1 MIRALLTGAAIGGIA
16 ARRPYDCAMP
26 RTVEVSVVVPAPI
39 EDVWADLAQLESH
52 SEWMRDAEA
61 IEFLTDQRAGVG
73 TRIRVPTRV
82 GPLTTVDEMQ
92 FTAWEPPHRMAIDHQ
107 GKFSGQGEI
116 ALQET
121 LEGTVVT
128 WRERVK
134 FPWTFAG
141 PIGEFVAAPILRWI
155 WKKNLEALS
164 ERF

>member
-1 MIRALLTGAAIGGIA
+1 
-16 ARRPYDCAMP
+16 MP
-26 RTVEVSVVVPAPI
+26 RNIEVSVIVPAPI
-39 EDVWADLAQLESH
+39 EQVWEDLANLKSH

-61 IEFLTDQRAGVG
+61 IEFLTENTEGVG

-82 GPLTTVDEMQ
+82 GPLTTVDEME

-116 ALQET
+116 VLQET
-121 LEGTVVT
+121 LQGTVVT

-141 PIGEFVAAPILRWI
+141 PIGELVAAPVLRWI
-155 WKKNLEALS
+155 WKMNLTGFAK
-164 ERF
+164 RFG